1 MSLNQREDELQ
12 SIVKEYVSTE
22 DLEQYAILQE
32 KIEAANKKVEEYI
45 KQQAKEEYKKQYDK
59 ELDIEENENKRL
71 PHYIDINVEVT
82 VKRTDKD
89 NQEPYIIE
97 VNKNIYQIDFITD
110 DHKKITNDIFD
121 TIQTLLTEKCQLN
134 IEQISPEKN

>member
-12 SIVKEYVSTE
+12 SIVKEYVTSE

-32 KIEAANKKVEEYI
+32 KIDTANKRVEEYI

-59 ELDIEENENKRL
+59 ELNIEENENKRL

-89 NQEPYIIE
+89 NQEPYVLE

-134 IEQISPEKN
+134 IKQKNPEEN